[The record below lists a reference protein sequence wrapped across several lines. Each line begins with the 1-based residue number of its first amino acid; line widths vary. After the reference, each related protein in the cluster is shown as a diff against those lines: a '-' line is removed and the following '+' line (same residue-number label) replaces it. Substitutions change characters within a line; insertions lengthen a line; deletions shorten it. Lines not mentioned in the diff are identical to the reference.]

1 MRICIAGASGAFGMK
16 HMDAIAAI
24 EGAEVVSVV
33 VQKLMRLK
41 PSLKTV
47 VFFITQLT

>member
-24 EGAEVVSVV
+24 EGSEVVSVV
-33 VQKLMRLK
+33 GTK
-41 PSLKTV
+41 PDAIKAFAEEHGLAH
-47 VFFITQLT
+47 